1 MDGATGMSVQFTDQ
15 EIDWMLYAVGKAII
29 DSHGM
34 WDTTLPDGIAAKL
47 NDLRHIRMGVKNEE
61 KI

>member
-1 MDGATGMSVQFTDQ
+1 MSVQFTDQ

-29 DSHGM
+29 DNHGM